1 MTQKLPNMS
10 QSKKTAISRTRK
22 IAANFRPIMAF
33 YEGEKV
39 TIIKAGKGLKSFQIQ
54 DKLGNRY
61 WVKIIEVKYNEEVMH

>member
-1 MTQKLPNMS
+1 
-10 QSKKTAISRTRK
+10 
-22 IAANFRPIMAF
+22 MAF